1 MSNQYP
7 PPPPQD
13 PDSNPDPDQPPPS
26 SPPPPPSQEPQW
38 NPQSPGTPGAPG
50 SSPYGQPQYGQPPYG
65 QPPQY
70 GQPPPY
76 GPPPPGAPGGYGPS
90 QKTSPLAITSL
101 VLGIVGIPCCTV
113 FALGIAAV
121 VTGFLAR
128 KQIAESQGFL
138 KGDGMAMAG
147 LVLGVISIVVA
158 VVVWIL
164 NLTGATDSSFYF
176 DTNA

>member
-1 MSNQYP
+1 MEPAVAGDTRGAGLESLRPARSTASRRTGNRRSTASRLRTDRRLRALRGATARRRRP
-7 PPPPQD
+7 RRWR
-13 PDSNPDPDQPPPS
+13 
-26 SPPPPPSQEPQW
+26 SPRWCS
-38 NPQSPGTPGAPG
+38 G
-50 SSPYGQPQYGQPPYG
+50 SS
-65 QPPQY
+65 
-70 GQPPPY
+70 
-76 GPPPPGAPGGYGPS
+76 
-90 QKTSPLAITSL
+90 
-101 VLGIVGIPCCTV
+101 GIPCCTV

-147 LVLGVISIVVA
+147 LVLGGTSIVVA

>member
-1 MSNQYP
+1 M
-7 PPPPQD
+7 
-13 PDSNPDPDQPPPS
+13 
-26 SPPPPPSQEPQW
+26 EPAVAGDTRRAGLESLR
-38 NPQSPGTPGAPG
+38 PAAVRPAAVRPAAVRPAASVRTAASGR
-50 SSPYGQPQYGQPPYG
+50 S
-65 QPPQY
+65 
-70 GQPPPY
+70 
-76 GPPPPGAPGGYGPS
+76 GGYGPS